1 MEGKVAGRF
10 SCFIYAAFS
19 RRAHWNSL
27 RTGQSAN
34 DRQYKWRD
42 VRRKPSRVENHESHH
57 TARGVLNHRRS
68 AIQVLRVLRVL
79 SAERALE
86 MMGNSDGSC
95 GVTQPSDDCLLKRP
109 RPLAPHT
116 SSGSAQ
122 TCCVKSE
129 PACRR
134 ERGAGWEADVMSV
147 FASSV
152 TSSSPF

>member
-10 SCFIYAAFS
+10 SCFIHAALS
-19 RRAHWNSL
+19 RRPHWNSL

-34 DRQYKWRD
+34 YRQYKWRE
-42 VRRKPSRVENHESHH
+42 VRRKFSKVENRESQR
-57 TARGVLNHRRS
+57 TACGVRIHPHS
-68 AIQVLRVLRVL
+68 TIQVLRWEIS

-86 MMGNSDGSC
+86 MTDPSDGSC
-95 GVTQPSDDCLLKRP
+95 GVTQPFDDCLQKRP

-134 ERGAGWEADVMSV
+134 ESSAGWEADVMSV